1 MWSRKKKHADTA
13 QEAIARAEA
22 ALETAIQDKKDAEDQ
37 VSWRERLQE
46 GWERVHERNNLSELF
61 VNEYRSTR

>member
-22 ALETAIQDKKDAEDQ
+22 ALKDARQDKKDAEEQ

-46 GWERVHERNNLSELF
+46 GWDAVHERNNLSELF
-61 VNEYRSTR
+61 VHEYRSTR